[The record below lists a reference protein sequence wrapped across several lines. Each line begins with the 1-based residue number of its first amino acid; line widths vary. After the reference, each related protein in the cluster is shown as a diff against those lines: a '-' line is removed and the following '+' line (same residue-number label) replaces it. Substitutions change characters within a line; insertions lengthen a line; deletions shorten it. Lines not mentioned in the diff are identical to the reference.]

1 MNEFQT
7 INDSVAESVRSSSYV
22 TVVISSCV
30 FVIYTLI
37 IRLIDFFKSK
47 NKNKPL
53 YEMANAIKENTSN
66 IVKLNQVLDKVF
78 REAETKELS
87 RITSSIE
94 TTFDSFKA
102 AVLSQC
108 IDIVVHNN
116 ILNHEDTIKQTI
128 YKKVSTE
135 YYRMYATLS
144 LYEHKGSILSSKLK
158 EDWIDAI
165 TLDCFTVIYENDDV
179 VTRIRHINNKL
190 TIDVEEYS
198 IYLNNK
204 ILNN

>member
-7 INDSVAESVRSSSYV
+7 INDVVAESVRSSSYV

-87 RITSSIE
+87 RIISSIE

>member
-7 INDSVAESVRSSSYV
+7 INDVVAESVRSSSYV

-53 YEMANAIKENTSN
+53 FEMANAIKENTSN

-116 ILNHEDTIKQTI
+116 ILNHEDAIKQTI

>member
-7 INDSVAESVRSSSYV
+7 INDVVAESVRSSSYV

-144 LYEHKGSILSSKLK
+144 LYEHKGFILSSKLK